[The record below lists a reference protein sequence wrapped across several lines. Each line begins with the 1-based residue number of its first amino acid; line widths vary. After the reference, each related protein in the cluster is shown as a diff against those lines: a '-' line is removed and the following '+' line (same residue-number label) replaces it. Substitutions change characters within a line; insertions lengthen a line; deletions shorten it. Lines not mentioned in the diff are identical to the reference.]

1 MLRVT
6 ARIMHIVVKTI
17 FLKNVEFN
25 KYPWFLADLYFNM
38 LLLFVPGDSFVA
50 AKVEE
55 IL

>member
-6 ARIMHIVVKTI
+6 ARIMHIFVKNK

-25 KYPWFLADLYFNM
+25 KYPWFLADLWFNM
-38 LLLFVPGDSFVA
+38 LLLFVTRDSFVA